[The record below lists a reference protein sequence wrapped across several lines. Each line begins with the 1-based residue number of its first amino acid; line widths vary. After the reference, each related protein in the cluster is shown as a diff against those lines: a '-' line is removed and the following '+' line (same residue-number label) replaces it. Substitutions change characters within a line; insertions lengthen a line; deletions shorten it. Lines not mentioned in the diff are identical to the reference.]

1 MFQNRTSG
9 DKPKARAPY
18 TDRYPREKVI
28 GGLILGTAIFMAGF
42 MAGYDY
48 KTTPATPAD
57 PSGPTAPATPLPGP
71 ADPNMTLP
79 NSVPTTTMP
88 ASNNAAPP
96 SNTMPATGRVVP
108 ATQLA
113 PLPKL
118 AYDLAPLPKVGVVTA
133 KTPDDPAPEPKV
145 AAPSPKTVERTPAK
159 AAKPKGTAA
168 PVTSDGKS

>member
-48 KTTPATPAD
+48 KAA
-57 PSGPTAPATPLPGP
+57 PTAPAT
-71 ADPNMTLP
+71 ADPA
-79 NSVPTTTMP
+79 PTAP
-88 ASNNAAPP
+88 APP
-96 SNTMPATGRVVP
+96 TPPVP
-108 ATQLA
+108 ATPVTATPVTATDLA

-118 AYDLAPLPKVGVVTA
+118 AADLAPLPKVAVA
-133 KTPDDPAPEPKV
+133 KAPDDPAPEPKV
-145 AAPSPKTVERTPAK
+145 VAPPPKTT
-159 AAKPKGTAA
+159 KPKGTAGA
-168 PVTSDGKS
+168 DPAGKR